1 MSWIIARGVD
11 TYAYASVSVYVYVYV
26 VIWRPLRHVPGSTPG
41 LDDMYA
47 VKLLYVGSLVCLS
60 LMDP

>member
-11 TYAYASVSVYVYVYV
+11 TYAYASVYIYV
-26 VIWRPLRHVPGSTPG
+26 VIWRPLRHVPSSTPG
-41 LDDMYA
+41 LDDMHA
-47 VKLLYVGSLVCLS
+47 VRLLYVGSLACLS